1 MKFIFSLFCYFT
13 CRRIKSKVSRKRNCL
28 DSHYY
33 DIWTQ
38 FPVYTNFLISWI
50 VLTLRESDGGSAGT
64 GGRRERERE
73 GFRGVCVCD
82 IGFSLWEV
90 FFTACLIRSSI
101 KSLTKS
107 GRKQFSF
114 WEESQHV
121 QKANSWQQQ
130 NLSKKKRRSKL
141 FFLHFIKNDFLI
153 GCLLKNT
160 IFLRIGGAMKRMK
173 ESQFRLYLK
182 TVLFN

>member
-1 MKFIFSLFCYFT
+1 MKFIFLLFCYFT

-33 DIWTQ
+33 DRWTQ

-50 VLTLRESDGGSAGT
+50 VLTLRESDGGRQEQAG
-64 GGRRERERE
+64 RERER
-73 GFRGVCVCD
+73 GLSGCVCVCD

-121 QKANSWQQQ
+121 EKANSWQQQ
-130 NLSKKKRRSKL
+130 NLSKETAVETV
-141 FFLHFIKNDFLI
+141 FLHFIKNDFLI
-153 GCLLKNT
+153 GCLLKKLF
-160 IFLRIGGAMKRMK
+160 FLRIGGAMKRMK
-173 ESQFRLYLK
+173 ESQYRLYLK
-182 TVLFN
+182 TLLFN